1 MTLPP
6 VFTGSLPGRSP
17 APERRPDDGES
28 RGRELDPA
36 GRPGTG
42 RGPLSGQADDGKRPD
57 DGKRTDPG
65 KRPDFGRGPDTGSRP
80 DTGRGPDTGSRPDTG
95 RGPDTGS
102 RPDTGRGPDTGS
114 RPDTGRGPDTSREAS
129 DRSGPPEPA
138 GSLGPAGAAV
148 LMLADARFPAGG
160 HAHSGSL
167 EGAVTG
173 GAVTDVGSLDL
184 FLRGRLT
191 TTGVV
196 AGALAAAACAAAWTV
211 VTSRPPEEVTGGV
224 EIEGGPVPAS
234 PVPASPVP
242 ASQPALSARAAWA
255 ARLDAEADARTPSP
269 AQREASRRQGRALL
283 RAARAAWPGPWLAD
297 LAAAPQPPHHAVV
310 LGATAAAAGCSPGE
324 AALIAAYLTVTG
336 PASAAVRLLA
346 LDPIEVSAMIARLA
360 GAIETAAARGAA
372 AETDDLPYPSA
383 PALDLYAEAHA
394 RAEVRLFAS

>member
-1 MTLPP
+1 
-6 VFTGSLPGRSP
+6 
-17 APERRPDDGES
+17 
-28 RGRELDPA
+28 
-36 GRPGTG
+36 
-42 RGPLSGQADDGKRPD
+42 
-57 DGKRTDPG
+57 
-65 KRPDFGRGPDTGSRP
+65 
-80 DTGRGPDTGSRPDTG
+80 
-95 RGPDTGS
+95 
-102 RPDTGRGPDTGS
+102 
-114 RPDTGRGPDTSREAS
+114 
-129 DRSGPPEPA
+129 
-138 GSLGPAGAAV
+138 
-148 LMLADARFPAGG
+148 
-160 HAHSGSL
+160 L
-167 EGAVTG
+167 EGAVTD

-184 FLRGRLT
+184 FLRGRLA

-196 AGALAAAACAAAWTV
+196 AGALAAVACAAARTV
-211 VTSRPPEEVTGGV
+211 VASQPPEEVTGGV

-234 PVPASPVP
+234 PVPAS
-242 ASQPALSARAAWA
+242 QPELSARAAWA

-297 LAAAPQPPHHAVV
+297 LTAAPQPPHHAVV